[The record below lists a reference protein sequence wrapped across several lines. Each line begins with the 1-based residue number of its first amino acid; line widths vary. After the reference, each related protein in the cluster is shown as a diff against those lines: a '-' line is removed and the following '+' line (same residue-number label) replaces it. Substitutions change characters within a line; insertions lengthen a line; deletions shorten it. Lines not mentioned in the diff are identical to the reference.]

1 MSTAESSPTIRRSDY
16 RPPDH
21 LIARVN
27 LDIRLV
33 RRASEILARLGVKPH
48 PQGVAGAPLILHRDE
63 VMPARILLD
72 GRALRAD
79 EITVEARRLIL
90 HKVPDRPFTLDLL
103 NIVDAEANTTLN
115 GLYLTND
122 VFCTQCEAEGFRRIT
137 PFIDRPD
144 VLARY
149 RTRIEAR
156 KSETRYLLANG
167 NPLASGDLAEG
178 RHFALWDDPWPKPS
192 YLFALV
198 AGNLARV
205 SDTFL
210 TRSGREVRLDIFVE
224 DGKEDRCAFAM
235 ESLKRAM
242 SWDEQAFGRE
252 YDLDV
257 FMLVAVGDFNMGA
270 MENKGLNIFNDKYVL
285 ADPRRATDG
294 DFIDIEAIIGHEY
307 FHNWTGNRITC
318 RDWFQLCVKEGLTVF
333 RDQEFTA
340 AMRSPAVK
348 RIMDVRRLRS
358 AQFVED
364 QGPLAHP
371 VRPNSYKEINNFYTA
386 TVYEKGAEIIRMLRT
401 LIGEEHFSTGMT
413 LYFERHDGQAVT
425 VEDFITCFAET
436 SGRDLAPFMRWYAQA
451 GTPVVSVD
459 IAYDAVAQTATLAFK
474 QTLSPAAGDNALPQT
489 IPVHIG
495 LLDPQGRDMELHT
508 ADGAMAGNV
517 IILDEATCKV
527 TFHRI
532 EQRPVPSLLR
542 GFSAPV
548 RLDVSLSDDD
558 LVFLL
563 THDSDSF
570 NRWQAGQT
578 LATRQMAAAA
588 SGRQI
593 KAAGVKAY
601 LHALAQAIEAS
612 GTDDAFLALLL
623 TLPSESDIA
632 REIGTNIDPEAIH
645 IARRDLRRLIGLSLR
660 EQMITRYAA
669 LPLDDARSMSAMATA
684 RRSLRNALLD
694 LLCAQADE
702 RVLDMAQRQFRDSQ
716 TMTEVYGA
724 LIALSQQ
731 DCRQRSEALAAFHDR
746 HQGDALVIDKWL
758 AVQAMVGETRTLRQV
773 EELTRHPAFRLTNPN
788 RVRALLSTFAF
799 SNPSQFNRRD
809 GAGYRFIADQVM
821 ALDRVNPQ
829 VAARLA
835 TAFRAWAVLEPGR
848 RQLARQE
855 LERIAACAELSPDLA
870 EMVHRTLDI

>member
-1 MSTAESSPTIRRSDY
+1 MSTSESSPTIRLSDY

-21 LIARVN
+21 LIARVD
-27 LDIRLV
+27 LDIRLD
-33 RRASEILARLGVKPH
+33 RKASEVFARLGVKPH
-48 PQGVAGAPLILHRDE
+48 PQGVAGAPLILHRDD

-79 EITVEARRLIL
+79 EIAVEARQLIL

-115 GLYLTND
+115 GLYLSND

-149 RTRIEAR
+149 RTRIEAT

-167 NPLASGDLAEG
+167 NPVASGDLAEG

-224 DGKEDRCAFAM
+224 EGKEDRCAFAM

-242 SWDEQAFGRE
+242 AWDEQAFGRE

-257 FMLVAVGDFNMGA
+257 FMLVAVSDFNMGA

-285 ADPRRATDG
+285 ADPRRATDS

-401 LIGEEHFSTGMT
+401 LIGEECFSNGMA

-436 SGRDLAPFMRWYAQA
+436 SGRDLSPFMRWYEQA
-451 GTPVVSVD
+451 GTPAVSVD
-459 IAYDAVAQTATLAFK
+459 LAYDAAAQTATLAFK
-474 QTLSPAAGDNALPQT
+474 QTLSPAAGGNALPQT

-495 LLDPQGRDMELHT
+495 LLDPQGQDMALRT
-508 ADGAMAGNV
+508 ADGATAGNV
-517 IILDEATCKV
+517 IILDEATCEM

-588 SGRQI
+588 SGRKI
-593 KAAGVKAY
+593 KAGGVKAY

-645 IARRDLRRLIGLSLR
+645 IARRDLRRRIGLSLR
-660 EQMITRYAA
+660 EQLITRCTA
-669 LPLDDARSMSAMATA
+669 LLANDVQSMSRTATA
-684 RRSLRNALLD
+684 RRALHNALLD
-694 LLCAQADE
+694 LLCTQADE
-702 RVLDMAQRQFRDSQ
+702 RVLDMAERQFRDGQ

-724 LIALSQQ
+724 LIALSQH
-731 DCRQRSEALAAFHDR
+731 DCRQRSEALAAFYDR
-746 HQGDALVIDKWL
+746 HKGDALVIDKWL
-758 AVQAMVGETRTLRQV
+758 AVQAMVGETQTLRQV

-799 SNPSQFNRRD
+799 SNPSQFNRQD

-821 ALDRVNPQ
+821 ALDRINPQ
-829 VAARLA
+829 IAARLA
-835 TAFRAWAVLEPGR
+835 TAFRAWAILEPGR
-848 RQLARQE
+848 RHLARAE
-855 LERIAACAELSPDLA
+855 LERIASGGGLSLDLA
-870 EMVHRTLDI
+870 EMVQRTLQI